1 MSRIRFALAGIFIG
15 VFLTAGLT
23 AQNREH
29 LQMFADLRM
38 LQEQVQR
45 LQLAMN
51 ALSEQLKATNS
62 TLDAQENAM
71 RKDFADL
78 KYQVDSISTSMNTL
92 RERLNDSTTRSQTVI
107 QEIESLREGQSLLQT
122 LLNQVLQRLPP
133 VAADPNAPAAGA
145 IGTNPPPSGGN
156 TPPSQVL
163 PPSPT
168 ELYTQAFGLYAAGN
182 YELAIQV
189 FGELLQ
195 RYPGATQAPMSQ
207 YLVGES
213 YFQIGRYKDAL
224 TAFTAVTTTYRDS
237 DRVAEA
243 YYKQGQTHE
252 QLKQMTEARRIYSL
266 IVERFKGTNVATQ
279 AQERLKAIGGG
290 RD

>member
-1 MSRIRFALAGIFIG
+1 MSRIRYVLAGVLIG
-15 VFLTAGLT
+15 VFMTPVLG

-38 LQEQVQR
+38 LQEHVQR
-45 LQLAMN
+45 LQLAVN
-51 ALSEQLKATNS
+51 TLGEQLKATTA
-62 TLDAQENAM
+62 TLDTQENAM

-78 KYQVDSISTSMNTL
+78 KSQVDAISSTMNTL
-92 RERLNDSTTRSQTVI
+92 RERLNDATTRSQTVI
-107 QEIESLREGQSLLQT
+107 QEIESLREGQSLLQN

-133 VAADPNAPAAGA
+133 VAGDPAAAAGSV
-145 IGTNPPPSGGN
+145 NPPPSSSGN
-156 TPPSQVL
+156 ASSQTL
-163 PPSPT
+163 PPSPN
-168 ELYTQAFGLYAAGN
+168 ELYTQGFGLYAAGN
-182 YELAIQV
+182 YDLAIQV

-195 RYPGATQAPMSQ
+195 RYPGAAQAPMSQ

-213 YFQIGRYKDAL
+213 YFQLGRYKDAL

-252 QLKQMTEARRIYSL
+252 QLKQMTDARRIYSL

>member
-1 MSRIRFALAGIFIG
+1 MSRIRYVLAGVLIG
-15 VFLTAGLT
+15 VFLTPALS

-29 LQMFADLRM
+29 LQMFADMRM

-45 LQLAMN
+45 LQLAVN
-51 ALSEQLKATNS
+51 TLSEQLRTTTS
-62 TLDAQENAM
+62 TLDTQETAM

-78 KYQVDSISTSMNTL
+78 KSKVDGISDTMNTL
-92 RERLNDSTTRSQTVI
+92 RERLNDSTTRSQSVV

-122 LLNQVLQRLPP
+122 LLNQVLQRLP
-133 VAADPNAPAAGA
+133 AAPGDPAAPAGA
-145 IGTNPPPSGGN
+145 TTPPPSSGN
-156 TPPSQVL
+156 PPSSQTL
-163 PPSPT
+163 PPSPN
-168 ELYTQAFGLYAAGN
+168 ELYTQGFGLYAAGN
-182 YELAIQV
+182 YDLAIQV

-195 RYPGATQAPMSQ
+195 RYPNAAQAPMSQ

-213 YFQIGRYKDAL
+213 YFQLGRYKDAL
-224 TAFTAVTTTYRDS
+224 AAFNTVTTTYRDS

-252 QLKQMTEARRIYSL
+252 QLKQLSEARRIYSL

>member
-1 MSRIRFALAGIFIG
+1 MSRIRYVLAGVLIG
-15 VFLTAGLT
+15 VFLTPVLG

-45 LQLAMN
+45 LQLAVN
-51 ALSEQLKATNS
+51 TLGEQLKVTTS
-62 TLDAQENAM
+62 TLDTQESAM

-78 KYQVDSISTSMNTL
+78 KSQVDAISNTMNTL
-92 RERLNDSTTRSQTVI
+92 RERLNDATTRSQTVI
-107 QEIESLREGQSLLQT
+107 QEIESLREGQSLLQS

-133 VAADPNAPAAGA
+133 NAGDPTAPAGA
-145 IGTNPPPSGGN
+145 NPPPSSSGN
-156 TPPSQVL
+156 ASSQTL
-163 PPSPT
+163 PPSPN
-168 ELYTQAFGLYAAGN
+168 ELYTQGFGLYAAGN
-182 YELAIQV
+182 YDLAIQV

-195 RYPGATQAPMSQ
+195 RYPAAAQAPMSQ

-213 YFQIGRYKDAL
+213 YFQLGRYKDAL
-224 TAFTAVTTTYRDS
+224 TAFAAVTTTYRDS

>member
-1 MSRIRFALAGIFIG
+1 MSRIRYVLAGVLIG
-15 VFLTAGLT
+15 VFLTPALS

-29 LQMFADLRM
+29 LQMFADMRM

-45 LQLAMN
+45 LQLAVN
-51 ALSEQLKATNS
+51 ALNEQLKTTTA
-62 TLDAQENAM
+62 TLDTQETAM

-78 KYQVDSISTSMNTL
+78 KSKVDGISDTMNTL
-92 RERLNDSTTRSQTVI
+92 RERLNDSTTRSQSVI
-107 QEIESLREGQSLLQT
+107 QEVESLREGQSLLQT

-133 VAADPNAPAAGA
+133 GAGDSA
-145 IGTNPPPSGGN
+145 ILPGAGSSPPPSGGA
-156 TPPSQVL
+156 PASSQTL
-163 PPSPT
+163 PPSPN
-168 ELYTQAFGLYAAGN
+168 ELYTQGFGLYAAGN
-182 YELAIQV
+182 YDLAVQV

-195 RYPGATQAPMSQ
+195 RYPNASQAPMSQ

-213 YFQIGRYKDAL
+213 YFQLGRYKDAL
-224 TAFTAVTTTYRDS
+224 TAFTTVTTTYRDS